1 MPQAAGE
8 FLVCGLGNVGLRVV
22 ELLCAAGLPAVVLT
36 REATAERTRLAG
48 AAGARVL
55 FGDARDDAAL
65 LGAGLAS
72 ARALL
77 LLTSH
82 DVTNVAIALDAQRLA
97 PEVPIVMRLFDA
109 TLAEELELAFGVRR
123 AAAVSAIAA
132 PVFAG
137 AALGEGTLA
146 SFSSPEG
153 LFVVES
159 RTLDAASPLAGSPA
173 TGIPPGLSAVLVSAS
188 REGVPAT
195 GTLAAGDRVVLCGL
209 KTKLEELHPGPV
221 REARPASRNP
231 AEPTLLATL
240 RQAFVQSSTGLKAAL
255 AALLGLA
262 LLSVGVFSFTLS
274 LPVEDAIYFVVTT
287 VTTTGYGDVSLLKAP
302 LLVKLFGCLLM
313 VLGSA
318 ALGILYSL
326 LTGFVVTQRFEEL
339 LGRRRVPRH
348 GHVVVLGLGN
358 VGLRLLASLRNA
370 GVPVVLLEHDERN
383 EYLATVRRDVPSVI
397 GDARSEV
404 VLRAAGVAE
413 ARAIVAVTGDDAVNL
428 GAGLLARKIATSAR
442 VVIRLF
448 DPDLARKVESSG
460 HVDAALSASRAAAPF
475 FVASALAPFVKAA
488 FVSEGTLWA
497 LVGRTSEPGSPDPL
511 ARAGVGLVSLAR
523 VG

>member
-1 MPQAAGE
+1 MPEAAGP

-48 AAGARVL
+48 AAGARVV
-55 FGDARDDAAL
+55 FGDARDDEAL

-97 PEVPIVMRLFDA
+97 PGVPIVVRLFDA
-109 TLAEELELAFGVRR
+109 TLAEELELAFDVRR

-153 LFVVES
+153 LFVVEA
-159 RTLDAASPLAGSPA
+159 RTLNAASPLAGSPA
-173 TGIPPGLSAVLVSAS
+173 TGIAPGFSAVLVSAS
-188 REGVPAT
+188 RGTEPAT

-209 KTKLEELHPGPV
+209 KTKLEALHPGPV
-221 REARPASRNP
+221 PEARPLRNP
-231 AEPTLLATL
+231 SEPTLFATL

-255 AALLGLA
+255 AALLGLV

-339 LGRRRVPRH
+339 LGRRRMPRH

-448 DPDLARKVESSG
+448 DPDLARKVEASG

-475 FVASALAPFVKAA
+475 FVASALAPAVKAA

-497 LVGRTSEPGSPDPL
+497 LVGKASEPASTDPL

-523 VG
+523 VV